1 MYGEIAKSDL
11 TKTLLREEPTVYE
24 VYVRP
29 DFDWSDNCG
38 EFYIL
43 GKGTVPIT
51 SILNRLQA
59 IWGAGNCRVCVT
71 YAFDSLLLANKRL
84 VYNSGKWVGV

>member
-11 TKTLLREEPTVYE
+11 TKTLLAKEPTVYE
-24 VYVRP
+24 VYVKP
-29 DFDWSDNCG
+29 DFDWSNDYG

-59 IWGAGNCRVCVT
+59 IWGVGKCKVYVT
-71 YAFDSLLLANKRL
+71 PSFDSLLLANKRL